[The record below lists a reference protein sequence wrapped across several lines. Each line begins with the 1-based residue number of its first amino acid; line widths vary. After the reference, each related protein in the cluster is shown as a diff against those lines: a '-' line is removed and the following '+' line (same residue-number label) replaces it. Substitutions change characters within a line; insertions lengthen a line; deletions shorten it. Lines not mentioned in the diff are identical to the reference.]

1 MSETRSGGCLCGAV
15 RYEVAWPPLGVSACH
30 CTHCQKQS
38 GSALSVIARVPREAL
53 KMTGVLTDF
62 HDTAESG
69 GSVIRRFCAKCGSP
83 LISEIP
89 QGQSAAFLFIK
100 TGTLDDTSGAS
111 PTSHWWT
118 SSAQEWFNFP
128 DDAVMMERQ

>member
-38 GSALSVIARVPREAL
+38 GSAFSVVARVPREGL
-53 KMTGVLTDF
+53 KVTGILTDF

-83 LISEIP
+83 LISEIL

-118 SSAQEWFNFP
+118 SSAQDWSSFP
-128 DDAVMMERQ
+128 DDAVRMERQ

>member
-15 RYEVAWPPLGVSACH
+15 RYEVAWPPLGVTACH

-38 GSALSVIARVPREAL
+38 GSALSIIARVPRGAV

-69 GSVIRRFCAKCGSP
+69 GAVIRRFCGKCGSP
-83 LISEIP
+83 VLSEIP
-89 QGQSAAFLFIK
+89 QEPWNAFLFIK
-100 TGTLDDTSGAS
+100 TGTRDDTSGLS
-111 PTSHWWT
+111 PASHWWT
-118 SSAQEWFNFP
+118 SSAQDWFIFP